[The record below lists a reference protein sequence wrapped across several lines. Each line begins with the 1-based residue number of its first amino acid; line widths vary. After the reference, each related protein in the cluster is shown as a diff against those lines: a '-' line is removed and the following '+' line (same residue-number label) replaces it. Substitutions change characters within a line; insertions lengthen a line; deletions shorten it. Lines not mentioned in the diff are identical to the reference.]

1 MQELS
6 GLLGRVEAPPELWER
21 VRGSQAEACATL
33 LGEAEGR
40 NWWHRLQPV
49 YLWSPLVLAAVLLFL
64 LLPPRDLRSSDPG
77 QVRSWV
83 LAKAGIDLPLP
94 SSLSPSVRILS
105 ASRPD
110 RSTAKIVYQVNGQ
123 DAELLV
129 SLASAAGDGRHKMLS
144 RTANTW
150 SWSMH
155 GVVYTVSCPSAE
167 VSQVAC
173 QLCHSL

>member
-6 GLLGRVEAPPELWER
+6 QWLGRVEAPPELWDR
-21 VRGSQAEACATL
+21 VRTSQAEACATSR
-33 LGEAEGR
+33 A
-40 NWWHRLQPV
+40 WWHRLQPV
-49 YLWSPLVLAAVLLFL
+49 YLAGPLILAAALVAF
-64 LLPPRDLRSSDPG
+64 LLPPRTLHSSDPG

-83 LAKAGIDLPLP
+83 LSKAGIDLPLP
-94 SSLSPSVRILS
+94 ASLSPSVHLLR

-110 RSTAKIVYQVNGQ
+110 QGTAKIEYQVNGQ
-123 DAELLV
+123 DAMLLV
-129 SLASAAGDGRHKMLS
+129 SLASVAGDGRHKMLS

-150 SWSMH
+150 SWSMR